1 MFSFRAKSTARF
13 RSADRDRETDERR
26 LAAVKS
32 AVRRALEE
40 AQLEKSAL
48 GQRLE
53 EARTRATI
61 LAGTDTYEHE
71 ARLPEKAAGLAE
83 SEAEMRRAEAR
94 LLDLDRHILRL
105 QRIEDTIFDEGDIP
119 SANVTSAPQ

>member
-13 RSADRDRETDERR
+13 RSAGRDRETDERR
-26 LAAVKS
+26 LADVKS
-32 AVRRALEE
+32 AVRRALEG
-40 AQLEKSAL
+40 AQRERSAL

-71 ARLPEKAAGLAE
+71 ARLPEKTAGLAE
-83 SEAEMRRAEAR
+83 SEAEMRRAEGR
-94 LLDLDRHILRL
+94 LLDLDRHILKL
-105 QRIEDTIFDEGDIP
+105 QRIEETILNEEEIP
-119 SANVTSAPQ
+119 TSQA